1 MWQNLYLFI
10 LNLLKFILNI
20 YAMIVLCR
28 NLFEIVCFKCK
39 TGAIGASGEQGMNKI
54 CCLV

>member
-1 MWQNLYLFI
+1 MV
-10 LNLLKFILNI
+10 
-20 YAMIVLCR
+20 VLCC

-54 CCLV
+54 CCLVLHYITNDSLAHTFNV